1 MINLPEYRS
10 DRHLQNPT
18 GGELEWARDILF
30 NDFTEQWSKEH
41 SDTVYAMEGYF
52 PPKDRKTAEKVAFI
66 NYLNLK
72 NRSKCKILDIGT
84 GSGQFVKLCNTLGH
98 TATGTEVQKRLDDP
112 VYKIHQHYN
121 LNLFELQLMPSEY
134 VKLPD
139 TYDVIT
145 LLRTQF
151 NDIRT
156 REFKE
161 ADWHYWKDN
170 MFDYL
175 NPGGQIFL
183 KTNLK
188 FQKSV
193 IGGMQTEIMKAF
205 GKPIKGFNSYTYFF
219 EKTQTWL

>member
-1 MINLPEYRS
+1 MINLQEYRS
-10 DRHLQNPT
+10 DRSLQNPT
-18 GGELEWARDILF
+18 GGELEWARSILF
-30 NDFTEQWSKEH
+30 DDFTEQWSKEH

-52 PPKDRKTAEKVAFI
+52 PPKDRKTAEKVSFI

-121 LNLFELQLMPSEY
+121 LNLFELQLMPSKY
-134 VKLPD
+134 VFLPES
-139 TYDVIT
+139 YDVIT

-161 ADWHYWKDN
+161 QDWYNWKDN
-170 MFDYL
+170 MFDHL
-175 NPGGQIFL
+175 NAGGQLFL

-205 GKPIKGFNSYTYFF
+205 GKPIKGFNSYTYHFT
-219 EKTQTWL
+219 KS